1 MFKAYW
7 NMTFNPF
14 SKSSGG
20 FCFVSQDYQEATSR
34 LKFLTANK
42 GIGLFTGLPG
52 IGKTFVL
59 RSYLSGLNPSLYKVF
74 YTPLSTITAMDF
86 YRGLSLGLDIAPA
99 SRKVDMF
106 RQIQERI
113 ITLDREKRVTPL
125 IVLDECQYLN
135 TAILNDLKIIFNFDM
150 DSANHAVVILAGLP
164 LLNNILVKQV
174 HESIAQRI
182 TINYMFCGLSET
194 EANSYVLQGLRASGA
209 SDKVFQPAAL
219 AALYAASGGSIRK
232 LNALIT
238 NALIAGAQKKF
249 DFIDTDLIMD
259 SLNEISIA

>member
-20 FCFVSQDYQEATSR
+20 FCFESQDYLEATAR

-52 IGKTFVL
+52 QGKTFVL

-86 YRGLSLGLDIAPA
+86 YRGLSLGLDITPA

-164 LLNNILVKQV
+164 LINNILVKQV

-182 TINYMFCGLSET
+182 TINYMFSGLSET
-194 EANSYVLQGLRASGA
+194 EANSYVLHGLRACGA
-209 SDKVFQPAAL
+209 SDKVFQQAAL
-219 AALYAASGGSIRK
+219 ASLYAASGGSIRK